1 MKCFQTKIHFQ
12 ELATYF
18 EKVVILN
25 SLDAVLNSGLSSFE
39 TFGSQAK
46 RQLFLPE
53 IVRSN
58 FENFLT
64 RYSFHNLLAFSD
76 GHAPIHLIVLHV
88 IATFFV

>member
-12 ELATYF
+12 ELATCI

-25 SLDAVLNSGLSSFE
+25 ALDAVLNSGLSSFE
-39 TFGSQAK
+39 TFGGQAK

-58 FENFLT
+58 FENFLC
-64 RYSFHNLLAFSD
+64 
-76 GHAPIHLIVLHV
+76 LIVE
-88 IATFFV
+88 IANASPKHICAVVLEVGI